1 MEFDNILPQERKWNL
16 RRWNREFRHWRF
28 EKGDVRIRFW
38 INVLLR
44 LSIRVSNWC
53 LAQFGV
59 TSKIHIP
66 YCIQSRNMSKP
77 NSWPVC
83 NSSRMKREENQ
94 LNSNWQLTAGKKQ
107 IISSDGLNTYDRT
120 IIKKKRLACSQTRN
134 WQKTELT
141 FHDGAV
147 KNGALKL
154 NG

>member
-1 MEFDNILPQERKWNL
+1 MVLKWYNKKWNL
-16 RRWNREFRHWRF
+16 TTFYPRNVNEIWDDEIGNLGF

-44 LSIRVSNWC
+44 FSIRVGNWC

-66 YCIQSRNMSKP
+66 YCTQSRNMSKP

-83 NSSRMKREENQ
+83 NSSRMKSEENQ

-107 IISSDGLNTYDRT
+107 IITSDGLNTYDRT
-120 IIKKKRLACSQTRN
+120 IIKKN
-134 WQKTELT
+134 GW
-141 FHDGAV
+141 HAV
-147 KNGALKL
+147 KPETDKKL
-154 NG
+154 S